1 MSHYYQCPP
10 YPEWAITS
18 RARANRLPVARQA
31 GLGKQ
36 LEQGSYWTKPAV
48 EEEHEG
54 QGCCCSSPL
63 AVAVRPED
71 KDRSPFATR
80 GPGQRAFTWTVLGH
94 RGTVPAST
102 MEWVFSGLL
111 PCLSSSKEVWST
123 PRLPPKCS
131 VPCHMLTCVPL
142 TFPPLGSASLPVSF
156 SLYRLDS
163 YPHSCQN

>member
-10 YPEWAITS
+10 CPEWAITS

-36 LEQGSYWTKPAV
+36 LEQGSYWTQPAV

-80 GPGQRAFTWTVLGH
+80 GPGQGAFTWTVLGH

-102 MEWVFSGLL
+102 MGWVFSGLL
-111 PCLSSSKEVWST
+111 PRLSSIKGGLVYTSAPSKVLCSMPHANVCSFDIPPSWVGF
-123 PRLPPKCS
+123 PARFLQPPPVRL
-131 VPCHMLTCVPL
+131 
-142 TFPPLGSASLPVSF
+142 LPT
-156 SLYRLDS
+156 
-163 YPHSCQN
+163 